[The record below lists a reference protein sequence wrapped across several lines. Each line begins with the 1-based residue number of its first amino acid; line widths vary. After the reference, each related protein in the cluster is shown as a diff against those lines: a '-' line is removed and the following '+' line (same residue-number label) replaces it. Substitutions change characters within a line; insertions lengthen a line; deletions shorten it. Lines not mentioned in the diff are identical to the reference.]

1 MLGKEDK
8 RQGITATKNPT
19 NISYLNTA
27 NYYVRSLQEKPGK
40 TEMQLVK
47 NANDKIDMVIDD
59 INKFF
64 KTDWLAYR
72 KLVENLKLSS
82 FKDYEKLE

>member
-1 MLGKEDK
+1 ML
-8 RQGITATKNPT
+8 
-19 NISYLNTA
+19 
-27 NYYVRSLQEKPGK
+27 
-40 TEMQLVK
+40 LVK
-47 NANDKIDMVIDD
+47 NAIDIIDVVIDD